1 MYTVLCVID
10 HVSSTYTQCTECPVC
25 VRACACEVG
34 FKSKMAAPKSEEVDI
49 KQRFEELC
57 LGLNLDD
64 LSGREAWD
72 TYERIS
78 INYTLEG
85 DDLHWLVCALY
96 VACRR
101 STVPTVGN
109 GTVEGNC
116 VSLTRLL
123 RSSRLSVIQFFNKM
137 KKWEDMANLPQQF
150 RDKVERL
157 ERNFNVSTV
166 IFKKYQPIFQD
177 LFIFKDMS
185 SEQPRMPRGRK
196 QRRQPCSYSDLFSFC
211 WTLFILVKG
220 NFPAI
225 SDDLVN
231 SYHLLLCCLDLIFSN
246 VLLANRRDLLNP
258 EFTGLPENYSSRNYA
273 VPPDPPCIIEKLC
286 ELHDGLVLE
295 AKGIKEHWWKPHIH
309 KLIEDRVLKGN
320 LDKLVGLLDV
330 TGFELNSK
338 SINNKYEEYVLTKGD
353 FDERIFLEDDADEE
367 IGTPA
372 KSPAMKQA
380 TSLSDK
386 MQAKRN
392 MPQYI
397 EKVKTLCPQTP
408 LTGRHYLKDKDPSV
422 TPVSTATQTVS
433 RLQALLGGCKAGPS
447 EELQTVFKECN
458 QDVTESIL
466 SRIKVMGETFC
477 QRYTQDDGTG
487 PPLDFAKRRL
497 TLAIKMYYKALEN
510 IIISEK
516 KRVEQKG
523 KTDLSSLLEHDVF
536 HRSLLACCLEV
547 IIFAYNSQKSFPW
560 IIDIFEL
567 PAFHFYKVIELL
579 LRAEDCLSRDIV
591 KHLNHVEEEILQDR
605 AWRSDSPLWD
615 ALRDS
620 KDGPPSCEDVSITTQ
635 SDTVARANGSIHQP
649 YRSPVMHHR
658 VRMLME
664 SDPAAKKDALLQS
677 PTSARDR
684 FSSPSPGS
692 AKRRLFAVAVP
703 TEESPSTAT
712 SSSTLDGSKA
722 AIRANGSA
730 SQKPIAETTLESG
743 VTVSVKSK
751 SITLTQPKTK
761 ATAQPQTVTVTIQG
775 IKDKDGNIK
784 LVSSPI
790 KVTTMPAAPQRSPAS
805 TQNTS
810 PSLQQSS
817 PIAEAKTS
825 PVKVEPGTKTTPTG
839 PQADGEQPVL
849 TVNKPKR
856 TGSVGLF
863 FRKVFHL
870 VNVRLLDLA
879 HKLNISDELRRKTWT
894 CIEYSL
900 TKHVNLMKDRHL
912 DQMIMCAIYLMCK
925 VTKEDKKF
933 QDIMKA
939 YRRQPQA
946 QSSVYRSVLLQDRRQ
961 NSSNGSS
968 GSGSHQ
974 GSPETDKQKVDSN
987 PHTLRMRSAS
997 TLPAPSSSAPPTPTR
1012 MACTSSSFE
1021 DEDRGDLITFYN
1033 SVYITRMQAFALR
1046 FAPSEGSQENLRAPS
1061 LSPMPVIRTHPASPR
1076 RVSSRHE
1083 VYISPHSNSIPTSP
1097 NKGMLYYINKS
1108 PAKNLR
1114 DINNMI
1120 KLGGERQTPKRVLPL
1135 GEGMESSPKR
1145 MCLEPNPLVQRLNS
1159 LKSDR

>member
-1 MYTVLCVID
+1 
-10 HVSSTYTQCTECPVC
+10 
-25 VRACACEVG
+25 
-34 FKSKMAAPKSEEVDI
+34 MAAPNGEELDI

-64 LSGREAWD
+64 VSGREAWD

-78 INYTLEG
+78 VNYTLEG
-85 DDLHWLVCALY
+85 DNLHWLVCALY

-101 STVPTVGN
+101 STIPTVGN

-177 LFIFKDMS
+177 IFIFKDAS
-185 SEQPRMPRGRK
+185 GEQPRVPRGRK
-196 QRRQPCSYSDLFSFC
+196 QRRQPCNYSDLFSIC
-211 WTLFILVKG
+211 WTLFILIKG

-231 SYHLLLCCLDLIFSN
+231 SYHLLLCCLDLIYSN

-258 EFTGLPENYSSRNYA
+258 EFTGLPENFSSRNYA
-273 VPPDPPCIIEKLC
+273 VPPDPPCIIERLC
-286 ELHDGLVLE
+286 DLHDGLVLE
-295 AKGIKEHWWKPHIH
+295 AKGIKEHWWKPHIR
-309 KLIEDRVLKGN
+309 KLIEDRILRGS

-330 TGFELNSK
+330 TSFELNSK
-338 SINNKYEEYVLTKGD
+338 SINKEYEEYVLTKGD
-353 FDERIFLEDDADEE
+353 FDERIFLSDDADEE

-372 KSPAMKQA
+372 KSPAVKHA

-386 MQAKRN
+386 MQAKRK

-408 LTGRHYLKDKDPSV
+408 LTGRHYLKEKDPSI

-433 RLQALLGGCKAGPS
+433 RLQAMLSGCKAGPS
-447 EELQTVFKECN
+447 EELQTVFKECSH
-458 QDVTESIL
+458 DVTESIVG
-466 SRIKVMGETFC
+466 RIKAMGETFC
-477 QRYTQDDGTG
+477 QRYTQQEDGTG

-523 KTDLSSLLEHDVF
+523 KTDLSSLLEHDIF

-547 IIFAYNSQKSFPW
+547 IIFAYNSQKTFPW
-560 IIDIFEL
+560 ILEIFDL

-579 LRAEDCLSRDIV
+579 LRAEDVLSRDIV

-605 AWRSDSPLWD
+605 AWRSDSPIWD

-620 KDGPPSCEDVSITTQ
+620 KDGPPSCEDVSVTTQ
-635 SDTVARANGSIHQP
+635 TDANARTNGGASQP
-649 YRSPVMHHR
+649 YRSPVMHQR

-664 SDPAAKKDALLQS
+664 TDPAAKKDALLQS

-703 TEESPSTAT
+703 AEESSPTAT
-712 SSSTLDGSKA
+712 SSSSSSPDGGKTAS
-722 AIRANGSA
+722 RANGSVA
-730 SQKPIAETTLESG
+730 GQKSLAETTLESG
-743 VTVSVKSK
+743 VTVSVKPK
-751 SITLTQPKTK
+751 SITLTQPKAK
-761 ATAQPQTVTVTIQG
+761 TAMQPQTVTVTIQG

-784 LVSSPI
+784 FVSSPI
-790 KVTTMPAAPQRSPAS
+790 KVTTMPTVPQRAQATPPNA
-805 TQNTS
+805 S
-810 PSLQQSS
+810 PSPLKSS
-817 PIAEAKTS
+817 PSTEAKTS
-825 PVKVEPGTKTTPTG
+825 PIKVEPGTRTTPTG
-839 PQADGEQPVL
+839 QGAEGEQLAVA
-849 TVNKPKR
+849 VNKPKR

-879 HKLNISDELRRKTWT
+879 HKLNLTDDLRRKTWT
-894 CIEYSL
+894 CIEHSL
-900 TKHVNLMKDRHL
+900 TKHVDLMKDRHL
-912 DQMIMCAIYLMCK
+912 DQLIMCAIYLMCK

-961 NSSNGSS
+961 NSANGSNGSRQS
-968 GSGSHQ
+968 
-974 GSPETDKQKVDSN
+974 SPDADKQKVETN
-987 PHTLRMRSAS
+987 
-997 TLPAPSSSAPPTPTR
+997 
-1012 MACTSSSFE
+1012 
-1021 DEDRGDLITFYN
+1021 
-1033 SVYITRMQAFALR
+1033 
-1046 FAPSEGSQENLRAPS
+1046 
-1061 LSPMPVIRTHPASPR
+1061 
-1076 RVSSRHE
+1076 
-1083 VYISPHSNSIPTSP
+1083 
-1097 NKGMLYYINKS
+1097 
-1108 PAKNLR
+1108 
-1114 DINNMI
+1114 
-1120 KLGGERQTPKRVLPL
+1120 
-1135 GEGMESSPKR
+1135 
-1145 MCLEPNPLVQRLNS
+1145 PNPL
-1159 LKSDR
+1159 